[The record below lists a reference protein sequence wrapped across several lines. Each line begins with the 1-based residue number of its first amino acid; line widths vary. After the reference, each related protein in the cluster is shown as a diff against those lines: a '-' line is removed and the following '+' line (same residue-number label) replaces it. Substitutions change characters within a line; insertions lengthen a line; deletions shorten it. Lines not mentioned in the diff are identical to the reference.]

1 MVGPEEELQV
11 SSLSSRKQILSS
23 STGKKYALFIPGV
36 LVIKLSV
43 PPIWIYIPSDAQ
55 LSPHRLV
62 YLKVYVDMENLF
74 LF

>member
-1 MVGPEEELQV
+1 MGYHNY
-11 SSLSSRKQILSS
+11 I
-23 STGKKYALFIPGV
+23 ALLNDEYIRNNLIRVWLLNSNHAEVRTSIDF
-36 LVIKLSV
+36 KLSV

-62 YLKVYVDMENLF
+62 YSKVYVDMENLF